1 MFDCCGQ
8 GLSSEVVL
16 FYKNQF
22 EESQKK
28 ANKNKEE
35 GELLRK
41 MKEQATTTVQM
52 LKNLK
57 GLGDM
62 RGRETLEENIRFTT
76 KFYNEYMAS

>member
-1 MFDCCGQ
+1 M
-8 GLSSEVVL
+8 